1 MVHMRMR
8 YEGSL
13 SCTMTHQPSGAQ
25 IITDAPTDNRGLGRS
40 FSPTDLCASSLGS
53 CILTTMGI
61 YALDRQLDLT
71 GMVVDLEKI
80 MSTEGPRRIAAVRV
94 TVTMPNPADGRTREI
109 LERVGR
115 GCPVSRSLHPDILQE
130 ISFLWP
136 EEGS

>member
-13 SCTMTHQPSGAQ
+13 SCTMTHQPSGGQ
-25 IITDAPTDNRGLGRS
+25 ITTDAPTDNRGLGRT

-71 GMVVDLEKI
+71 GMVVDLEKV
-80 MSTEGPRRIAAVRV
+80 MSTEGPRRITIIRASI
-94 TVTMPNPADGRTREI
+94 TMPNPADEKTRTI

-115 GCPVSRSLHPDILQE
+115 GCPVSRSLHPDIAQE
-130 ISFLWP
+130 ISFHWP
-136 EEGS
+136 EEGP